1 MMKDPIR
8 IGVIG
13 GSGLYQMD
21 GLKDVEEQEILTP
34 FGAPSDAIVIGTLE
48 GERVAFLAR
57 HGRGH
62 RIMPTEVNYRANI
75 LALKSLGVERV
86 ISVSACGSLQEHL
99 HPGDVIVPDQLFD
112 FTKKR
117 DYTFFGEGIVT
128 HIGVADPFCPNLS
141 AAVASAVEGAGGT
154 VHRGGRFITIEG
166 PRFST
171 KAESFTYRTWGM
183 DIIGMTASPE
193 AFLAREAE
201 LCYAVMAHVTDYD
214 VWHLTEEPVSVSALL
229 ATLAANATLAQRALR
244 GLLPW
249 LAAEKRD
256 CECGSTL
263 ASAII
268 TQRDLIPASVAG
280 KLDVIVGKYLA

>member
-1 MMKDPIR
+1 
-8 IGVIG
+8 
-13 GSGLYQMD
+13 
-21 GLKDVEEQEILTP
+21 
-34 FGAPSDAIVIGTLE
+34 
-48 GERVAFLAR
+48 
-57 HGRGH
+57 
-62 RIMPTEVNYRANI
+62 MPTEVNYRANI
-75 LALKSLGVERV
+75 FALKSLGVERV
-86 ISVSACGSLQEHL
+86 ISVSACGSLREHL

-117 DYTFFGEGIVT
+117 NYTFFGEGIVT
-128 HIGVADPFCPNLS
+128 HIGVADPFCPHLS
-141 AAVASAVEGAGGT
+141 EMLAGAAEGAGGT

-171 KAESFTYRTWGM
+171 KAESLTYRAWGM

-214 VWHLTEEPVSVSALL
+214 VWHKTEEPVSVSALL
-229 ATLAANATLAQRALR
+229 ATLAANAALAQNALSS
-244 GLLPW
+244 LLPR
-249 LAAEKRD
+249 LAVEKRD

-280 KLDVIVGKYLA
+280 KLDAIVGKYLA